1 MRQVCRQKCRPS
13 VQLDQLKKPL
23 SRFAKNKR
31 TDSQS
36 VKRKVHIA
44 LIRYKHSMWL
54 WRQDSNLRPPGYEL
68 LSSCQTLALQSF
80 CVHFWPKNRE
90 KPEGRIQCIHGVIF
104 WYGSRC
110 GSGKFA
116 RFGKCNLSVRMGHYG
131 STPLFT
137 GFGEKRGYS
146 IGVVIVNCRSQF
158 VKELFQT
165 PFNTPVLPHQMAGKC
180 INNTKQTIIRV
191 GAYDYDR

>member
-1 MRQVCRQKCRPS
+1 MLQK
-13 VQLDQLKKPL
+13 VQ
-23 SRFAKNKR
+23 KNTWFHTK
-31 TDSQS
+31 SG
-36 VKRKVHIA
+36 V
-44 LIRYKHSMWL
+44 LWL
-54 WRQDSNLRPPGYEL
+54 RRQDSNLRPPGYEL
-68 LSSCQTLALQSF
+68 LSSRQTLALQSF

-191 GAYDYDR
+191 GAYDYDRWGMDLKMRRKENCLIRKRYYSSSCFFDISV